1 MSCNKYVIPA
11 GKLYFDPCPG
21 TGERYFG
28 ETPGADLTVDIKAV
42 EVYGSDDPVSEL
54 IADIPF
60 GVARELAFKCINPS
74 DDVIALFFG
83 ADPEAVSQA
92 SGSVTAEAIDDVW
105 QGAYYQ
111 LGQSALNPTGVRGVS
126 SVVVTDDAGSP
137 TTFDLTDDYTVDLDL
152 GRLYIVPGGGIANG
166 TNLRIDYARAANAR
180 FRHGA
185 TPDLAAR
192 LTGSLRFIAAN
203 TTGPNRDI
211 YGPRVLLRA
220 DGGVQ
225 VKRAQQDGKVQEF
238 GFKCRF
244 QKTDDLAALYIDGR
258 AVAA

>member
-1 MSCNKYVIPA
+1 
-11 GKLYFDPCPG
+11 
-21 TGERYFG
+21 
-28 ETPGADLTVDIKAV
+28 
-42 EVYGSDDPVSEL
+42 
-54 IADIPF
+54 
-60 GVARELAFKCINPS
+60 
-74 DDVIALFFG
+74 
-83 ADPEAVSQA
+83 
-92 SGSVTAEAIDDVW
+92 
-105 QGAYYQ
+105 
-111 LGQSALNPTGVRGVS
+111 
-126 SVVVTDDAGSP
+126 
-137 TTFDLTDDYTVDLDL
+137 
-152 GRLYIVPGGGIANG
+152 VPGGGIANG
-166 TNLRIDYARAANAR
+166 TNLRIDYAKAANAR

-220 DGGVQ
+220 DGSVQ